1 MRWKDSVGDELRYNL
16 GRRKAKMEIPVKRP
30 NPWSRFADI
39 SSIATHLLAAEADLA
54 FVQHWLGPKDI
65 QHTTIDAQLTTP
77 MLRRGFMLGQHSC
90 LLNGGAFSS

>member
-1 MRWKDSVGDELRYNL
+1 
-16 GRRKAKMEIPVKRP
+16 
-30 NPWSRFADI
+30 
-39 SSIATHLLAAEADLA
+39 LAAEADLA